1 MPDPVTGVSAG
12 ASLLG
17 GYLSSS
23 GQQKAAETGATSSR
37 EAALIQAAAAEQALR
52 LQKQLADERKSP
64 RSSREKLILILEEK

>member
-1 MPDPVTGVSAG
+1 MPSPEDALKYGLPAG
-12 ASLLG
+12 ASLHG

-52 LQKQLADERKSP
+52 LQKQLAD
-64 RSSREKLILILEEK
+64 